1 MQEQA
6 ADLGWLSQLLLGQ
19 QQSTHLTLLNEP
31 FFPTPLAARG
41 TSKLLNTPTNK
52 HFEQA
57 GFSSAVRTPV
67 GAQVL
72 TKEIRYVLIDTQ
84 AKLE

>member
-6 ADLGWLSQLLLGQ
+6 ADLGWLSQLLLGHQ
-19 QQSTHLTLLNEP
+19 KSMHLTLLNEP
-31 FFPTPLAARG
+31 LSPTPLTAGG
-41 TSKLLNTPTNK
+41 TGKLLNTPTNK

-57 GFSSAVRTPV
+57 GFNSAVRMPAGT
-67 GAQVL
+67 QVL
-72 TKEIRYVLIDTQ
+72 TKEIRCVLMDTQ